1 MSTSN
6 GLQVSTSV
14 NTSIAPLVAAVHQGQ
29 IEVVRLLLDL
39 GAEVHVEVP
48 IIGLILSVVEMAHV
62 KRRRRD

>member
-14 NTSIAPLVAAVHQGQ
+14 NTSIAPLVAAVYQGQ